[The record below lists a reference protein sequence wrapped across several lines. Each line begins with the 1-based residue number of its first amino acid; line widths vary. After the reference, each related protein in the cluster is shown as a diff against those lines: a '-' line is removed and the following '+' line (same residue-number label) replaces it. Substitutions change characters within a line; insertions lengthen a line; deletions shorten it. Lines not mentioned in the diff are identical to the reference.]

1 MIILQEE
8 LAQEFRKDVLES
20 FCLLDIDFPVPVY
33 LTETDNQVI
42 HDEKIYVSR
51 GFSFDNINSAPG
63 LSVAEIDLLIDNT
76 DQVFSSILMNGDQR
90 GREVKISLGAAIGGP
105 GAVADGSVKTATR
118 ANTKI
123 SAVDGSAFVDFS
135 ESAYLTLPEHRGCK
149 LTVTDSAGKKLVGY
163 IKAAGTGE
171 TYGSELITNGDM
183 EAGDPPTGWSPS
195 GGSTLS
201 SVADERTSGSGS
213 KSMNAVR
220 GTSQTPAFNAATA
233 ISLGLYRCSAWYRNI
248 DAISVY
254 AAFSGGMGGLTLAST
269 ASTDWTYGEAYGTS
283 TTTIA
288 QGNAFLV
295 GAVGVQGRYD
305 DMSQKQVLT
314 PAVTGVTI
322 TSTADGSTFNW
333 ASKEA
338 GFNYN
343 DASGYT
349 YTIERE

>member
-1 MIILQEE
+1 MKKLIFLI
-8 LAQEFRKDVLES
+8 VLM
-20 FCLLDIDFPVPVY
+20 LVPVLSY
-33 LTETDNQVI
+33 GQIIITGGGGSSPLVI
-42 HDEKIYVSR
+42 GGRIAVS
-51 GFSFDNINSAPG
+51 SPG
-63 LSVAEIDLLIDNT
+63 GLLIA
-76 DQVFSSILMNGDQR
+76 S
-90 GREVKISLGAAIGGP
+90 
-105 GAVADGSVKTATR
+105 GSVTR

-123 SAVDGSAFVDFS
+123 SAVDGTAFVDFS
-135 ESAYLTLPEHRGCK
+135 TAGVLTNYAPKSKLTL
-149 LTVTDSAGKKLVGY
+149 TDSAGKKLVGY

-183 EAGDPPTGWSPS
+183 EAGNPPTGWSPN

-220 GTSQTPAFNAATA
+220 GTSPIPAFNGATA

-254 AAFSGGMGGLTLAST
+254 AAFSGGMGGLILAST

-283 TTTIA
+283 TTTNA